1 MPTTVSSS
9 RPSLP
14 GLAQSLGSRTPP
26 YSFSSRALA
35 LTIRH
40 DTHTHD
46 TRHASELLSPF
57 PSRIDLVSF
66 PLERLWRSPP
76 VVSVQEGDSFHPL
89 VSSAQQALDR
99 LLARGHGDRQQ
110 HQQQPSPDGLAIAKL
125 DDLFLFKADSRQIVS
140 DLKCLHALLLR
151 LSAAETEATTKRA
164 RATQA
169 ATLDFA
175 VIVFIRCTVDLIR
188 ATTCAA
194 PSGGGGEGLRASAE
208 RWTAATM
215 TLRKTLRTVAL
226 LHAMLGS
233 S

>member
-1 MPTTVSSS
+1 M
-9 RPSLP
+9 
-14 GLAQSLGSRTPP
+14 
-26 YSFSSRALA
+26 
-35 LTIRH
+35 
-40 DTHTHD
+40 
-46 TRHASELLSPF
+46 SPF

-76 VVSVQEGDSFHPL
+76 VLSMQEGDSFHSL

-99 LLARGHGDRQQ
+99 LLARG
-110 HQQQPSPDGLAIAKL
+110 QQQPNPEGLIIVKL
-125 DDLFLFKADSRQIVS
+125 DDLFLFKSDSRQVVS

-151 LSAAETEATTKRA
+151 LSAAETDATTKRA

-175 VIVFIRCTVDLIR
+175 VIVFIRCAVDLI
-188 ATTCAA
+188 AATCAA
-194 PSGGGGEGLRASAE
+194 PSGGGGGARQRASAE

-215 TLRKTLRTVAL
+215 TLRKTLRTLAL

>member
-1 MPTTVSSS
+1 M
-9 RPSLP
+9 
-14 GLAQSLGSRTPP
+14 
-26 YSFSSRALA
+26 
-35 LTIRH
+35 
-40 DTHTHD
+40 
-46 TRHASELLSPF
+46 
-57 PSRIDLVSF
+57 SF

-76 VVSVQEGDSFHPL
+76 VGSVQEGDSFHSL

-110 HQQQPSPDGLAIAKL
+110 QKQQQPSPDGLAIVKL

-151 LSAAETEATTKRA
+151 LSAAETDATTKRA

-175 VIVFIRCTVDLIR
+175 VIVFIRCTVDLI
-188 ATTCAA
+188 AATCAA
-194 PSGGGGEGLRASAE
+194 PGGGGGEGLRASAE